1 MLRYNV
7 MLCNCVCTHVRT
19 YVCTGMIIWWW
30 KDGGDFCC
38 LFPVKNFQNPGAFQ
52 FKHPNRST
60 LAPLWMLWVAFFGLE
75 PHFPLFILASGTT
88 STYKYYLH
96 CDMAPVNNEATI
108 ISWSLT
114 LREKTTHES
123 LSMKNTPNIML
134 IWFCTHSALFTWF
147 HRALVHK
154 VAAFYAEVR
163 LASQKHDQ
171 LSQQQ
176 MGGGHGAATCVHHP
190 WTCP

>member
-1 MLRYNV
+1 MVATSVAFFQLK
-7 MLCNCVCTHVRT
+7 TSRT
-19 YVCTGMIIWWW
+19 QGPFSSNIQIAALWR
-30 KDGGDFCC
+30 
-38 LFPVKNFQNPGAFQ
+38 LFGCFEL
-52 FKHPNRST
+52 H
-60 LAPLWMLWVAFFGLE
+60 FFGLE

-88 STYKYYLH
+88 SAYKYYLH

-114 LREKTTHES
+114 RREKTTHES

-190 WTCP
+190 

>member
-1 MLRYNV
+1 MFTRWHWYQALK
-7 MLCNCVCTHVRT
+7 THT
-19 YVCTGMIIWWW
+19 P
-30 KDGGDFCC
+30 KK
-38 LFPVKNFQNPGAFQ
+38 KN
-52 FKHPNRST
+52 
-60 LAPLWMLWVAFFGLE
+60 
-75 PHFPLFILASGTT
+75 
-88 STYKYYLH
+88 
-96 CDMAPVNNEATI
+96 
-108 ISWSLT
+108 
-114 LREKTTHES
+114 
-123 LSMKNTPNIML
+123 ML

-190 WTCP
+190 